1 MAAGKKNGR
10 LATRI
15 NSSRDRQLAP
25 AHLHLDVI
33 SGRRVSLS
41 TTAPS
46 GSAVHSHVVAVVADI
61 WLAAPVLELETRLP
75 SPLIMHQSTD
85 QVSAVM

>member
-1 MAAGKKNGR
+1 MRR

-15 NSSRDRQLAP
+15 NSSRDRELAP
-25 AHLHLDVI
+25 AHLHVDAI

-41 TTAPS
+41 TTGPS
-46 GSAVHSHVVAVVADI
+46 GSAVESHVVAVVEDI
-61 WLAAPVLELETRLP
+61 WLAAPVLQLENSATE
-75 SPLIMHQSTD
+75 SLIMQVASID